1 MCYNG
6 RMKEKELLC
15 GKIINTHGVRGDVKV
30 ESYCDSPEI
39 LKGLSSVYLK
49 EKNTYRELRVCHAS
63 IFKAFVLMSLEG
75 ITTLDE
81 AVMMREKILYAKR
94 EDIPVEEGSYFI
106 ADLIGLPVIDADD
119 RTKVYG
125 TLKSVQNLGASDI
138 YTVETEKGERMMP
151 AVSEFVI
158 SVELD
163 EGIYVRPIE
172 GMLD

>member
-1 MCYNG
+1 MPRTEYL
-6 RMKEKELLC
+6 EC

-30 ESYCDSPEI
+30 ESYCDSTEI

-49 EKNTYRELRVCHAS
+49 EKDGYRELRVCHAS

-81 AVMMREKILYAKR
+81 AVMMREKILYARR
-94 EDIPVEEGSYFI
+94 EDIPVAEGSYFI

-138 YTVETEKGERMMP
+138 YTVQTEKGERMMP

>member
-1 MCYNG
+1 MPRSEYL
-6 RMKEKELLC
+6 EC

-39 LKGLSSVYLK
+39 LRDLSRVFVK
-49 EKNTYRELRVCHAS
+49 EKDAYRELRVCHAS

-75 ITTLDE
+75 IKNLDE
-81 AVMMREKILYAKR
+81 EVMIREKTLYAKR
-94 EDIPVEEGSYFI
+94 EDIPVEEGAYFI

-119 RTKVYG
+119 HSKVYG

-138 YTVETEKGERMMP
+138 YTVETERGEKMMP

-158 SVELD
+158 SVDMES
-163 EGIYVRPIE
+163 GIYVRPIE